1 MVTKD
6 KVIEEL
12 RKIKEKYPDKIVKIG
27 IFGSVARGDNT
38 EDSDIDVVI
47 EQQYP
52 DLLLLGRIKIEL
64 EEELNTPV
72 DIVRLR
78 SNINPLLRDR
88 IEKESIYV

>member
-6 KVIEEL
+6 KVIKEL
-12 RKIKEKYPDKIVKIG
+12 RKIKERYPNKIVKIG

-38 EDSDIDVVI
+38 KDSDIDVVI

-52 DLLLLGRIKIEL
+52 DLFLLGRIKIEL
-64 EEELNTPV
+64 EEKLNKPV

-78 SNINPLLRDR
+78 GDINPLLRDR
-88 IEKESIYV
+88 IDKESIYV